1 MTDRNSTRTE
11 ATTRQPT
18 TTTPS
23 GPTER
28 YPTNEEDPAAPIV
41 PFIRQPGESDETTD
55 IRREIADLR
64 RQLNRIEQ
72 TIQDA
77 SETN

>member
-11 ATTRQPT
+11 TTTRQPT
-18 TTTPS
+18 ITTPS
-23 GPTER
+23 GPTGR
-28 YPTNEEDPAAPIV
+28 YPKTEANREAPLV
-41 PFIRQPGESDETTD
+41 PFIRQPSESDETTD
-55 IRREIADLR
+55 IQGELAELR

-77 SETN
+77 SDAH

>member
-11 ATTRQPT
+11 TTTRQPT

-23 GPTER
+23 GPTGR
-28 YPTNEEDPAAPIV
+28 YPTNEEDREAPLV
-41 PFIRQPGESDETTD
+41 PFIRQPDESEEMTD
-55 IRREIADLR
+55 VRRELADLR

-72 TIQDA
+72 TIRDA

>member
-11 ATTRQPT
+11 TTTRRST

-23 GPTER
+23 GPTGR
-28 YPTNEEDPAAPIV
+28 YPTNEEDREAPLV
-41 PFIRQPGESDETTD
+41 PFIQQPGTSDEMTD
-55 IRREIADLR
+55 IRQELADLR
-64 RQLNRIEQ
+64 RQLTQIEQ
-72 TIQDA
+72 TIRDA